1 MIQRFNDARVLQ
13 IYISAARAWILAFRV
28 AVSAAAG
35 CLVAISRTVAGS
47 ILLLAGSLLCLLDV
61 DRLGTLLLRLQCGTL
76 YGTGC
81 YLYKL
86 YILEYRIQFRTRRIL
101 DVDTLDMSVALE
113 FSGTVCTIADNRL
126 LHTFAF

>member
-1 MIQRFNDARVLQ
+1 MIQRFNDARLLH

-28 AVSAAAG
+28 AVSAA
-35 CLVAISRTVAGS
+35 AGS

-86 YILEYRIQFRTRRIL
+86 YILEY
-101 DVDTLDMSVALE
+101 
-113 FSGTVCTIADNRL
+113 
-126 LHTFAF
+126 

>member
-1 MIQRFNDARVLQ
+1 MIQRFNDARVLH
-13 IYISAARAWILAFRV
+13 IYISAARAWILSFCV
-28 AVSAAAG
+28 ASSAAAGCLVAGSISSRCTAAG
-35 CLVAISRTVAGS
+35 CLVAISRTAAGS

-86 YILEYRIQFRTRRIL
+86 YILEY
-101 DVDTLDMSVALE
+101 
-113 FSGTVCTIADNRL
+113 
-126 LHTFAF
+126 